1 MSVFFCFS
9 QTNFYV
15 EDEADGSSSPRPG
28 ASASP
33 SSPSAT
39 EVDDVGLVEA
49 ALLQLSEEE
58 AELDKQQQELRDV
71 INARYAVTL
80 THVADARDTC
90 LKTLRAAA
98 QDRSD
103 SLRAE
108 LTFARD
114 AHYSLLRHT
123 SRGRSAGGGSESITP
138 SPASLTESERE
149 RLRQHTA
156 QGRQAKFFQ
165 LKENDTAS
173 LTSLQEAVQDFLG
186 VVVPSGK
193 QNQQSSSTRQ
203 AEIGQIASLPTET
216 IADPEPR
223 ALVQSSPL
231 GSPEL
236 KSPRQSS
243 HADLGPQDDWK
254 AETDRKLSELTN
266 KLEMLTRKYTAVEEV
281 NKTLRQDLRQTQDN
295 NTSLLLDLHAVKKD
309 LDGLKHK
316 QFLMYED
323 VSSHDNHL
331 KTVLADNAKLSQDV
345 ATLKTDNAKLQTDA
359 TSMLAENAKLHNE
372 LSAVQ
377 RETAQIQTKMK
388 SLQTSLKEKGTE
400 ITALKDQ
407 MRKCCLVLLSFG
419 RRSRS

>member
-33 SSPSAT
+33 SSPSVT

-103 SLRAE
+103 PLRAE

-114 AHYSLLRHT
+114 AHYSLLRHA
-123 SRGRSAGGGSESITP
+123 SRGRSAGGGSGSVTP

-223 ALVQSSPL
+223 ALVQSSPV

-266 KLEMLTRKYTAVEEV
+266 KLEMLTKKYTAVEEM
-281 NKTLRQDLRQTQDN
+281 NETQDLRQTQDN

-316 QFLMYED
+316 QFLMYE
-323 VSSHDNHL
+323 
-331 KTVLADNAKLSQDV
+331 
-345 ATLKTDNAKLQTDA
+345 
-359 TSMLAENAKLHNE
+359 AKLHNE

-377 RETAQIQTKMK
+377 RETAQIKTEMK
-388 SLQTSLKEKGTE
+388 SLQTLSL
-400 ITALKDQ
+400 IHI
-407 MRKCCLVLLSFG
+407 
-419 RRSRS
+419 

>member
-1 MSVFFCFS
+1 M
-9 QTNFYV
+9 
-15 EDEADGSSSPRPG
+15 
-28 ASASP
+28 
-33 SSPSAT
+33 
-39 EVDDVGLVEA
+39 GLVEA
-49 ALLQLSEEE
+49 ALLQLCEEE
-58 AELDKQQQELRDV
+58 AELGKQQQELRDV

-114 AHYSLLRHT
+114 AHYSLLRHA
-123 SRGRSAGGGSESITP
+123 SRGRSAGGGSGSVTP

-149 RLRQHTA
+149 RLRQYAA

-193 QNQQSSSTRQ
+193 QNQPSSSTRRAKISQ
-203 AEIGQIASLPTET
+203 KASFPTET

-254 AETDRKLSELTN
+254 AETDRKLGELTN
-266 KLEMLTRKYTAVEEV
+266 KLEVLTKKYTAVEEV
-281 NKTLRQDLRQTQDN
+281 NKTLRQDLRQTQDK

-309 LDGLKHK
+309 LDGLKDK

-331 KTVLADNAKLSQDV
+331 KTVLADNAKLTQDV
-345 ATLKTDNAKLQTDA
+345 ATLQADNVKLSQDVTTLQADNVKLTQDVTTLQTDNAKLSQDVNVLQADNVKVQTDVM
-359 TSMLAENAKLHNE
+359 SVLAERSKCRTSCPSYRE
-372 LSAVQ
+372 KPPRSKQ
-377 RETAQIQTKMK
+377 R
-388 SLQTSLKEKGTE
+388 
-400 ITALKDQ
+400 
-407 MRKCCLVLLSFG
+407 
-419 RRSRS
+419 